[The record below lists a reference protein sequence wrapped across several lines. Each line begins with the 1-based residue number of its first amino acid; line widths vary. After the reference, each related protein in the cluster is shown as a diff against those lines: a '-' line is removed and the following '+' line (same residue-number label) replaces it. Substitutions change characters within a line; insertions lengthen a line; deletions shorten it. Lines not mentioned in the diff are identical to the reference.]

1 MRGFVNQQQPLF
13 VAYDIEER
21 IPKTHPIRVL
31 KHLADEILQR
41 MQGRMGLL
49 YKENG
54 QVSIPPEQLL
64 KALVL
69 EKFFSIRSHRQ
80 LMEQIRYNL
89 LFQWFLDLKPNDR
102 IWDHSSFSRNQDRL
116 AELSADFFAEVVRL
130 ADEHGLL
137 SNEHFSVD
145 GTLYEASASIKR
157 MERINDEPPEP
168 KGGGKGTAQVDFR
181 GKTFSN
187 QTHRN
192 TTDPDARLIRKGV
205 GKEAKLVLAGNNL
218 VDNRHGLTVETEI
231 CIATGTSEAE
241 GAVALVQQT
250 RRRPGVGKTRRLTLA
265 GDKLYDQTALI
276 QTMRENRVTPHF
288 DTKERGGSGKLDG
301 RTYCKTGYAISL
313 KKRKAVEPSFGWA
326 KLYGGMGKLRHRG
339 VQKVATQNFL
349 AQATRNLVRMTNLL
363 GNAIQ
368 KAFCPESLQPA

>member
-1 MRGFVNQQQPLF
+1 MRGFVNHQQPLF
-13 VAYDIEER
+13 VAYDVEER

-31 KHLADEILQR
+31 KHLVDEILQQ

-49 YKENG
+49 YKDRG

-89 LFQWFLDLKPNDR
+89 LFQWFLDLNPNER
-102 IWDHSSFSRNQDRL
+102 IWDHSTFSRNQERL
-116 AELSADFFAEVVRL
+116 AALSAEFFEEIVLL
-130 ADEHGLL
+130 ADEHDLL
-137 SNEHFSVD
+137 SNEHFTVD

-157 MERINDEPPEP
+157 MKRVKDDPPGP
-168 KGGGKGTAQVDFR
+168 ADGGKGGPTVDFR

-192 TTDPDARLIRKGV
+192 TTDPDARLIRKGR

-218 VDNRHGLTVETEI
+218 VDNRHGFTVETQI
-231 CIATGTSEAE
+231 RIATGTAEAE
-241 GAVALVQQT
+241 GALELLERV
-250 RRRPGVGKTRRLTLA
+250 RRRVGKTRRLTLG
-265 GDKLYDQTALI
+265 GDKLYDQTGLILALR
-276 QTMRENRVTPHF
+276 QRRVTPHV
-288 DTKERGGSGKLDG
+288 DTKLSGGSRLLDG
-301 RTYCKTGYAISL
+301 RTYCKAGYAVSL

-326 KLYGGMGKLRHRG
+326 KTYGGMGKLRHRG
-339 VQKVATQNFL
+339 VEKVSTQNWL
-349 AQATRNLVRMTNLL
+349 TQATRNLIRMTRLL
-363 GNAIQ
+363 GQDILKTMGPQ
-368 KAFCPESLQPA
+368 RLQSA